1 MSDNDNGSAG
11 STNGSSGKTEKAKE
25 KAKEML
31 GGAATWASN
40 NPKKT
45 AVLLFLTGGVFG
57 YAIGRYSSNTPA
69 VATAYAE

>member
-1 MSDNDNGSAG
+1 MSDKDTSSTG
-11 STNGSSGKTEKAKE
+11 STKDSGKTEKAKE

-45 AVLLFLTGGVFG
+45 AVLLFLTGGAFG
-57 YAIGRYSSNTPA
+57 YAIGRYSGNAPA
-69 VATAYAE
+69 SVATAYAE